1 MKSPRKKWSSEI
13 EYYKY
18 LKDQQEETLKSQ
30 KNDIMNLTKS
40 LEELKEEN
48 SKVLSSLEEAK
59 HFKANADLEFKRVFL
74 FLICD

>member
-30 KNDIMNLTKS
+30 KNDILNLAKS
-40 LEELKEEN
+40 LQELNEERFKA
-48 SKVLSSLEEAK
+48 LSSLEEAK
-59 HFKANADLEFKRVFL
+59 HFKANADLEFKRVL
-74 FLICD
+74 TI